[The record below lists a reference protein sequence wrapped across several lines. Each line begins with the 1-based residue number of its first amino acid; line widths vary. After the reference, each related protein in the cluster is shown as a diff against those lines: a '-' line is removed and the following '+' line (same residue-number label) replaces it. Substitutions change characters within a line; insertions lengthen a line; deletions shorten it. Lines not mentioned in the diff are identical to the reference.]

1 MEVIECGTSEF
12 APDTCSVCIVNDFK
26 FRAVDTSPIN
36 NDRIDFCEWWPTA
49 ARTLIAGLFG
59 DVEMRRSAAKA
70 MLVLTEIKFVK
81 VSEPK
86 QNVAMDGDRKTLQD
100 LYATRLMFDE
110 QHMKVL
116 CDAWMERV
124 NHVYEKGATLI
135 RQNTSARDGIRR
147 IAKGL
152 TEKHSNDLAA
162 QNIIEDELKKAQQR
176 LAHDVERNMRL
187 FKAESMTD
195 VRVSRPPDL
204 HQLDQQIWHCT
215 QRLSVMGEKENA
227 QEIRSAYHDHL
238 QNATCAIMQKLRE
251 MCMHRWMNALR

>member
-1 MEVIECGTSEF
+1 MEVIECDASEF
-12 APDTCSVCIVNDFK
+12 SPDTCSVCIVNDFK

-49 ARTLIAGLFG
+49 ARTLISGLFG

-70 MLVLTEIKFVK
+70 MLVLTDIKFVK
-81 VSEPK
+81 VSEPN
-86 QNVAMDGDRKTLQD
+86 QNVAMHSDRKTLRD

-110 QHMKVL
+110 QHMKL
-116 CDAWMERV
+116 LRDAWMERV
-124 NHVYEKGATLI
+124 NYVYEKGAALI
-135 RQNTSARDGIRR
+135 RLNTSARNEIRR
-147 IAKGL
+147 VAKEL
-152 TEKHSNDLAA
+152 TDKHSNDPAA
-162 QNIIEDELKKAQQR
+162 RKIIEDELTKAQER

-195 VRVSRPPDL
+195 VRVSKPPDL

-215 QRLSVMGEKENA
+215 QRLSVIGEKDNA
-227 QEIRSAYHDHL
+227 QEVRSAYHDHL
-238 QNATCAIMQKLRE
+238 QNATCAIVEKLRE